1 MLAKPLTLRGYL
13 LHEIIDDPQLFA
25 QAKRYVIEGIEEGC
39 LLPYID
45 NKAFSLNEIVDIH
58 RYMESGKQL
67 GKIVINTRL
76 GK

>member
-1 MLAKPLTLRGYL
+1 MLAKSLTLRGYL

-25 QAKRYVIEGIEEGC
+25 EAKRYVIEGIEEGS

-45 NKAFSLNEIVDIH
+45 NKTFNLDEIVDAH